1 MKILTKTLVAL
12 VLLFIILLIVFSI
25 PAVQTSVA
33 KRLTDS
39 LREKNDVNISIG
51 RVSLGYFGDI
61 KLNEVY
67 VEDHHKDT
75 LLTAEEIRSSII
87 SFTNLINNSPNLVD
101 TRIEGLNMQMRRY
114 KNEDKDNLGVLIEKL
129 RKEPTGNPSHFELR
143 AENVQILNSKY
154 SYFDENLDKKDV
166 LVIDNLNIYANELLI
181 NDENIDINIGSLKGY
196 EHRGIEIENLSTQ
209 FHYDPNK
216 MNLVNMELQTP
227 GSLIDADLYFNYNL
241 SDFSDFENLVQVEA
255 DFRESTLSSNDL
267 KAFYDG
273 FGDDQLLKFQ
283 TKLTGT
289 LNDFHLANFRLQ
301 GLDRTEIYGEFQ
313 VKGSFSKQSGDFS
326 LNGSYSDFN
335 TNYYDMVNFL
345 PDALL
350 SKLPESLR
358 DFGNVNMKGNTLVTN
373 SSLDADVY
381 LTSQLGSAEADF
393 ELRNF
398 NNSSASTYQG
408 KLIFKN
414 FNLGRLIDNDQLG
427 KTSFNLNFDG
437 GGLTSEDLNTQLKG
451 TISKFTYNKYTYSNI
466 RVIGNLRTPLFNGYF
481 VSDDPNLQMEFNG
494 LADLSKDINV
504 YDFEASIEYADL
516 STLNF
521 VNRDSISVFKG
532 DVIMNMKGTTID
544 NAFGNIML
552 LNTSYKNQN
561 DLYYFDDLTVSS
573 SFEGPVRTITI
584 NSPDVIN
591 GEVTGIFKLN
601 EVGALVENSIGSI
614 YTNYQ
619 PKTITTNQYMEF
631 DFDIYNQIVEVFY
644 PEIELAPNTFI
655 RGRVESDESE
665 FRLTFKSPRID
676 LFDNMAEEI
685 NLQVDN
691 TNPIYNTF
699 FEADSVA
706 TDFYNFSEFS
716 FINVTQRDT
725 LFIRSEFKGGKNNND
740 AFNLNLF
747 HTINENNK
755 SVVGIQQSDLKFKD
769 KVWYL
774 NEDRDRSNKIIFDN
788 NFRDLQIDSLV
799 LSHQNEEIRLSG
811 EMRDSTY
818 KNFKMKFENVDIG
831 KITPEIDSLDLAG
844 TLNGD
849 LDLLQEEGAYYPNT
863 NLKIDSLKVN
873 DTYMGNLKM
882 EVEGNTDLTNYSV
895 YSVLQKEGL
904 ESLSAIGNIDVSG
917 SEPAIDLELNLNRL
931 NMSIFTA
938 LGADVLTDIRGFA
951 SGRAFV
957 TGNYKNPDFS
967 GSLRLNKAGLKI
979 PYLNVDLDFQDEAR
993 VNLTKQQF
1001 VFDNIDIIDTKY
1013 NTRGVLDG
1021 IISHRNFSKWFL
1033 DLSLTSDRL
1042 LVLDTEADEDAL
1054 YYGTAFIDGEASI
1067 KGPTDELII
1076 DVNAATERGTVF
1088 KIPLSDTESVGDNSF
1103 IRFLSPEEKAAR
1115 LAGEELELPEVKGIE
1130 MIFDLDITNDA
1141 EVEVVVD
1148 KTSGSTLRGRGSG
1161 NLLLE
1166 INTNGKFNMWGDFIV
1181 YEGVYNFKY
1190 AGLVQKVFTVESGG
1204 SINWDGDPTDAQ
1216 LDVSAIYS
1224 LNANPAVL
1232 LENPSVNRKIPVEVV
1247 INLQGQIEQPD
1258 IGFEI
1263 DFPNASSTV
1272 KSELQYRIDDRAT
1285 TELQALFLVTQGT
1298 FYSEFGLR
1306 GAAIYG
1312 TLAERASSIVN
1323 DIFADDDG
1331 KFQVGV
1337 NYVQGDRTPDQ
1348 QTVDR
1353 FGLTLSTQISDRV
1366 IINGQVGV
1374 PIGGVTESVII
1385 GDLEIEFLLNEDGT
1399 LRAKVFNRENNIQ
1412 FIGEEIGFTQGVGL
1426 SYNVDFNTFKEL
1438 IRKIANTEIA
1448 KSNSEEEE
1456 EEERKESAK
1465 SLAPDYINFPEADE
1479 N

>member
-1 MKILTKTLVAL
+1 M
-12 VLLFIILLIVFSI
+12 LFIILLIVFSI

-51 RVSLGYFGDI
+51 RVSLSYFGNV
-61 KLNEVY
+61 KLNEIY
-67 VEDHHKDT
+67 VEDHHADT
-75 LLTAEEIRSSII
+75 LLTAKEIRSSIL
-87 SFTNLINNSPNLVD
+87 SFTNLINNSPNLGD
-101 TRIEGLNMQMRRY
+101 TRIEGLDMQMKRY
-114 KNEDKDNLGVLIEKL
+114 KDEDRDNLGMLIEKL
-129 RKEPTGNPSHFELR
+129 RKEPTGDPSHFELHAR
-143 AENVQILNSKY
+143 NVEILNSQY
-154 SYFDENLDKKDV
+154 SYIDENLDKSDV
-166 LVIDNLNIYANELLI
+166 LIVDSLNIYADELQI
-181 NDENIDINIGSLKGY
+181 NDANIDIDIGMLKGY
-196 EHRGIEIENLSTQ
+196 EHRGIEIDNLSTQ

-216 MNLVNMELQTP
+216 MSLVDMQLQTP
-227 GSLIDADLYFNYNL
+227 GSLLDADLYFNYDL
-241 SDFSDFENLVQVEA
+241 TDFSDFENLVQVEA
-255 DFRESTLSSNDL
+255 NFRESILSSNDME
-267 KAFYDG
+267 AFYDG
-273 FGDDQLLKFQ
+273 FGEDQILKFK

-289 LNDFHLANFRLQ
+289 LNDFKLEEFELQ
-301 GLDRTEIYGEFQ
+301 GLDRTTIYGDFQ
-313 VKGSFSKQSGDFS
+313 VEGSFSKDPGTFVLDGHF
-326 LNGSYSDFN
+326 SDFN

-345 PDALL
+345 PGPL
-350 SKLPESLR
+350 SGKLPKTLR
-358 DFGNVNMKGNTLVTN
+358 DFGNVNIKGNTFVTSN
-373 SSLDADVY
+373 SLDADVY
-381 LTSQLGSAEADF
+381 INTQLGSANAEF
-393 ELRNF
+393 VLQNF
-398 NNSSASTYQG
+398 NNSSASTYKG
-408 KLIFKN
+408 KLIFKD
-414 FNLGRLIDNDQLG
+414 FNIGRLIGNDQLG
-427 KTSFNLNFDG
+427 KTSFNLDFDG
-437 GGLTSEDLNTQLKG
+437 GGFNREDLNTQLKG
-451 TISKFTYNKYTYSNI
+451 GISKITYNNYTYSDI
-466 RVIGNLRTPLFNGYF
+466 KIIGNLRNPLFNGYF
-481 VSDDPNLQMEFNG
+481 VSNDPNLEMEFNG
-494 LADLSKDINV
+494 LVDVSEDINV
-504 YDFEASIEYADL
+504 YDFEATVDYADL
-516 STLNF
+516 NALNF
-521 VNRDSISVFKG
+521 VSRDSISVFKG
-532 DVIMNMKGTTID
+532 DVIMNMKGTNID

-561 DLYYFDDLTVSS
+561 NLYYFDDLNISS
-573 SFEGPVRTITI
+573 TFEGQVRTITI

-591 GEVTGIFKLN
+591 GEVSGIFKLN
-601 EVGALVENSIGSI
+601 EVGALFENSIGSI
-614 YTNYQ
+614 YTNYK
-619 PKTITTNQYMEF
+619 PRTITTNQYMEF

-676 LFDNMAEEI
+676 IFNNMFEQI

-691 TNPIYNTF
+691 TNPIYNTY

-725 LFIRSEFKGGKNNND
+725 LFIRSEFKGGSNNAD

-755 SVVGIQQSDLKFKD
+755 SVVGIQKSDFKFKD

-774 NEDRDRSNKIIFDN
+774 NEESNRSNKLVFDN
-788 NFRDLQIDSLV
+788 SFRDLKIDSLV
-799 LSHQNEEIRLSG
+799 MSHKNEEIRLSG

-818 KNFKMKFENVDIG
+818 KDFKMKFKDVDIG

-844 TLNGD
+844 TINGN
-849 LDLLQEEGAYYPNT
+849 LDLLQEDGVYFPNT

-873 DTYMGNLKM
+873 DILMGNLQLDVK
-882 EVEGNTDLTNYSV
+882 GNEDLTNYAV
-895 YSVLQKEGL
+895 YAVIQKEGI
-904 ESLSAIGNIDVSG
+904 ESLSAIGDINVSG
-917 SEPAIDLELNLNRL
+917 DDPTIDLEVNLNKLNLG
-931 NMSIFTA
+931 IFNP
-938 LGADVLTDIRGFA
+938 LGADVLTDIRGTA
-951 SGRAFV
+951 TGRAFV
-957 TGNYKNPDFS
+957 NGNYKNPDFA
-967 GSLRLNKAGLKI
+967 GSLKLNKAGLRI
-979 PYLNVDLDFQDEAR
+979 PYLNVDIDFKDQAKVD
-993 VNLTKQQF
+993 LTKQQF
-1001 VFDNIDIIDTKY
+1001 VFENIEIVDTKY
-1013 NTRGVLDG
+1013 NTRGILDG

-1033 DLSLTSDRL
+1033 DLSLNSNRM
-1042 LVLDTEADEDAL
+1042 LVLDTKGDEDAL
-1054 YYGTAFIDGEASI
+1054 YYGTAFIDGEATI
-1067 KGPTDELII
+1067 KGPTDQLVI

-1103 IRFLSPEEKAAR
+1103 IRFLSPEEKAAK
-1115 LAGEELELPEVKGIE
+1115 LAGQEIEIPEVKGIE

-1204 SINWDGDPTDAQ
+1204 SINWDGDPVDAQ
-1216 LDVSAIYS
+1216 LDVSAVYS

-1232 LENPSVNRKIPVEVV
+1232 LENPSVNRKIPVDVV
-1247 INLQGQIEQPD
+1247 INLQGEIEQPD
-1258 IGFEI
+1258 ISFEI
-1263 DFPNASSTV
+1263 DFPSASSTV

-1426 SYNVDFNTFKEL
+1426 SYSVDFDTFKEL
-1438 IRKIANTEIA
+1438 IRKIANKEIT
-1448 KSNSEEEE
+1448 KSDTSEVEQ
-1456 EEERKESAK
+1456 ESVR
-1465 SLAPDYINFPEADE
+1465 SLAPGYINFSSANE

>member
-39 LREKNDVNISIG
+39 LQENNDVNLSIG
-51 RVSLGYFGDI
+51 RVSLSYFGKV
-61 KLNEVY
+61 KLNEIY
-67 VEDHHKDT
+67 VEDHHEDT
-75 LLTAEEIRSSII
+75 LLTAKEIRSSIL
-87 SFTNLINNSPNLVD
+87 SLANLLNNSPNLGD
-101 TRIEGLNMQMRRY
+101 TRIEGLNLQMRRY
-114 KNEDKDNLGVLIEKL
+114 KNEDRDNLGILIEKL
-129 RKEPTGNPSHFELR
+129 RKEPTGDSTHFELN
-143 AENVQILNSKY
+143 AKNVEILDSKY
-154 SYFDENLDKKDV
+154 SFIDENLDKQEV
-166 LVIDNLNIYANELLI
+166 VIVDSLNIYANELNI
-181 NDENIDINIGSLKGY
+181 DDANIDIDIGMLKGY
-196 EHRGIEIENLSTQ
+196 EHRGIQIDNLSTQ
-209 FHYDPNK
+209 FHYDPSN
-216 MNLVNMELQTP
+216 MNLVAMKLQTP
-227 GSLIDADLYFNYNL
+227 GSLIDADLYFRYEL
-241 SDFSDFENLVQVEA
+241 SDFSDFENLVQIEA
-255 DFRESTLSSNDL
+255 NFRESILSSNDL
-267 KAFYDG
+267 KSFYDG
-273 FGDDQLLKFQ
+273 FGDDQLLNFK

-289 LNDFHLANFRLQ
+289 LNDFYLEGLAVQ
-301 GLDRTEIYGEFQ
+301 GLDRTEIYGNFQ
-313 VKGSFSKQSGDFS
+313 IEGSFSKDPEDFQMD
-326 LNGSYSDFN
+326 GSFSDFN

-345 PDALL
+345 PGPLL
-350 SKLPESLR
+350 GKLPENLR
-358 DFGNVNMKGNTLVTN
+358 DFGNVNLKGNTLVTN
-373 SSLDADVY
+373 SSLDADIY
-381 LTSQLGSAEADF
+381 LTSQLGSADADF
-393 ELRNF
+393 VLNNF
-398 NNSSASTYQG
+398 NNSASATYKG
-408 KLIFKN
+408 KLIFKDI
-414 FNLGRLIDNDQLG
+414 NLGRLIKNEQLG
-427 KTSFNLNFDG
+427 KTSFNLDFDG
-437 GGLTSEDLNTQLKG
+437 GGFNPEDLNTQLKG
-451 TISKFTYNKYTYSNI
+451 GISRITYNNYTYKDI
-466 RVIGNLRTPLFNGYF
+466 RLIGNLRNPLFNGYF

-494 LADLSKDINV
+494 LIDVSEDINV
-504 YDFEASIEYADL
+504 YDFEASVDYADL
-516 STLNF
+516 NTLNF
-521 VNRDSISVFKG
+521 VSRDSTSVFKG
-532 DVIMNMKGTTID
+532 DVIMNMKGTNID
-544 NAFGNIML
+544 NAFGDILL
-552 LNTSYKNQN
+552 LNTSYRNQN
-561 DLYYFDDLTVSS
+561 DLYYFDDLNITS
-573 SFEGPVRTITI
+573 SFEGEVRTITI

-591 GEVTGIFKLN
+591 GEVTGIFKVK
-601 EVGALVENSIGSI
+601 EVPFLVENSIGSI
-614 YTNYQ
+614 YTNYK
-619 PKTITTNQYMEF
+619 PKTITTDQYMEF
-631 DFDIYNQIVEVFY
+631 DFDIYNQIVEVFF

-676 LFDNMAEEI
+676 IFDNMIEDI

-706 TDFYNFSEFS
+706 TDLYNFSEFS

-755 SVVGIQQSDLKFKD
+755 SVVGIQKSDFKFKD
-769 KVWYL
+769 NVWYL
-774 NEDRDRSNKIIFDN
+774 NENSNQSNKIIFDN

-799 LSHQNEEIRLSG
+799 MSHKDEEIRLSG
-811 EMRDSTY
+811 QMRDSTH
-818 KNFKMKFENVDIG
+818 KNFKMKFVNVDIG

-849 LDLLQEEGAYYPNT
+849 LDLLQESGAYFPT
-863 NLKIDSLKVN
+863 TDLKIDSLEVN
-873 DTYMGNLKM
+873 DIFMGNLNLDVK
-882 EVEGNTDLTNYSV
+882 GNENLTNYSV
-895 YSVLQKEGL
+895 YALLKKEGL
-904 ESLSAIGNIDVSG
+904 ESLSAIGDINVAG
-917 SEPAIDLELNLNRL
+917 EQPLIDLEVNLNKLNL
-931 NMSIFTA
+931 SIFTA

-951 SGRAFV
+951 SGRAFI
-957 TGNYKNPDFS
+957 TGNYKNPDFA
-967 GSLRLNKAGLKI
+967 GSLSLNNAGLKI
-979 PYLNVDLDFQDEAR
+979 PYLNVDINFQDKAK

-1001 VFDNIDIIDTKY
+1001 VFDKVEIVDTKY
-1013 NTRGVLDG
+1013 NTRGILDG
-1021 IISHRNFSKWFL
+1021 IISHQNFSKWFL
-1033 DLSLTSDRL
+1033 DLSLNSNRM
-1042 LVLDTEADEDAL
+1042 LVLDTKAEEDAL
-1054 YYGTAFIDGEASI
+1054 YYGTAFIDGEATI
-1067 KGPTDELII
+1067 KGPTDELVI
-1076 DVNAATERGTVF
+1076 DVTAATERGTVF
-1088 KIPLSDTESVGDNSF
+1088 KIPLSDNESVGDNSF
-1103 IRFLSPEEKAAR
+1103 IRFLSPEEKAAK
-1115 LAGEELELPEVKGIE
+1115 LAGEDIEIPEVKGIE
-1130 MIFDLDITNDA
+1130 LIFDLDITNDA

-1166 INTNGKFNMWGDFIV
+1166 INTNGKFNMWGDFVV

-1216 LDVSAIYS
+1216 LDVSAVYS

-1247 INLQGQIEQPD
+1247 INLQGDIEQPE

-1263 DFPNASSTV
+1263 DFPSASSTV

-1385 GDLEIEFLLNEDGT
+1385 GDLEIEFLLNEEGT

-1426 SYNVDFNTFKEL
+1426 SYNVDFDTFKEL

-1448 KSNSEEEE
+1448 ESNQEDTKIEA
-1456 EEERKESAK
+1456 AK
-1465 SLAPDYINFPEADE
+1465 SFAPDYINFSEE
-1479 N
+1479 GNK

>member
-1 MKILTKTLVAL
+1 LKILTKTLVAF

-39 LREKNDVNISIG
+39 LREKNDVNLSIG

-61 KLNEVY
+61 KLNDIY
-67 VEDHHKDT
+67 VEDHHADT
-75 LLTAEEIRSSII
+75 LFTAKEIRSSII
-87 SFTNLINNSPNLVD
+87 SFTNLINNSPNLGD
-101 TRIEGLNMQMRRY
+101 TRIEGLNMQMKRY
-114 KNEDKDNLGVLIEKL
+114 KNEEKDNLGVLIEKL
-129 RKEPTGNPSHFELR
+129 RKEPTGAPSHFELH
-143 AENVQILNSKY
+143 AENVQILNSTY
-154 SYFDENLDKKDV
+154 SYFDENLDKKNV
-166 LVIDNLNIYANELLI
+166 LVVDSLNIYANELLI
-181 NDENIDINIGSLKGY
+181 DDENIDIEIGSMKGY
-196 EHRGIEIENLSTQ
+196 EQRGIEIENLSTH

-216 MNLVNMELQTP
+216 MNLVDMKLQTP
-227 GSLIDADLYFNYNL
+227 GSLIDADLYFNYEL

-273 FGDDQLLKFQ
+273 FGDDELLSFQ
-283 TKLTGT
+283 TKLSGT
-289 LNDFHLANFRLQ
+289 LNDFNLEGFKLQ
-301 GLDRTEIYGEFQ
+301 GLDRTEIYGDFQ
-313 VKGSFSKQSGDFS
+313 VKGSFSKEPDSFS
-326 LNGSYSDFN
+326 LDASFSDFN

-350 SKLPESLR
+350 GKLPESLR
-358 DFGNVNMKGNTLVTN
+358 DFGSINLKGSTLVTN

-381 LTSQLGSAEADF
+381 LNSQLGSAEADF
-393 ELRNF
+393 ILRNY
-398 NNSSASTYQG
+398 NNSSASTYKG
-408 KLIFKN
+408 KLVFKN
-414 FNLGRLIDNDQLG
+414 FNIGRLIDNKQLG

-437 GGLTSEDLNTQLKG
+437 GGFSREDLNTQLKG
-451 TISKFTYNKYTYSNI
+451 GISKITYNNYTYSDI
-466 RVIGNLRTPLFNGYF
+466 RVIGNLRNPLFNGYF
-481 VSDDPNLQMEFNG
+481 VSDDPNLEMEFNG
-494 LADLSKDINV
+494 LADLSEDINV
-504 YDFEASIEYADL
+504 YDFEASVEYADL
-516 STLNF
+516 NTLNF

-544 NAFGNIML
+544 DAFGDILL

-561 DLYYFDDLTVSS
+561 DLYYFDDLSISS
-573 SFEGPVRTITI
+573 TFEGEVRTITI

-591 GEVTGIFKLN
+591 GEVTGIFKIN

-614 YTNYQ
+614 YTNYRA
-619 PKTITTNQYMEF
+619 KTITTNQYMEF

-655 RGRVESDESE
+655 QGRVESDESE

-676 LFDNMAEEI
+676 IFNNMIEEI

-755 SVVGIQQSDLKFKD
+755 SVVGIQQSDFKFKD
-769 KVWYL
+769 NVWYL
-774 NEDRDRSNKIIFDN
+774 NEENNRSNRLIFDN
-788 NFRDLQIDSLV
+788 NFRDLRVDSLV
-799 LSHQNEEIRLSG
+799 MSHQNEEIRLSG

-818 KNFKMKFENVDIG
+818 KNFKMKFKNVEIA

-849 LDLLQEEGAYYPNT
+849 LDLLQEEGAYFPNT
-863 NLKIDSLKVN
+863 KLRIDSMRVN
-873 DTYMGNLKM
+873 DTYMGNLQLD
-882 EVEGNTDLTNYSV
+882 VAGNKNLTNYSV
-895 YSVLQKEGL
+895 DAVLQKQGL

-917 SEPAIDLELNLNRL
+917 NEPAIDLEVNLNKL
-931 NMSIFTA
+931 NMSIFSA

-1021 IISHRNFSKWFL
+1021 IISHRNFSQWYL
-1033 DLSLTSDRL
+1033 DLSLNSDRI
-1042 LVLDTEADEDAL
+1042 LVLDTEGDEDAL
-1054 YYGTAFIDGEASI
+1054 YYGTAFIDGEATI
-1067 KGPTDELII
+1067 KGPTDELVI

-1115 LAGEELELPEVKGIE
+1115 LAGEELELPEVKGME
-1130 MIFDLDITNDA
+1130 LIFDLDITNDA

-1166 INTNGKFNMWGDFIV
+1166 INTNGKFNMWGDFVV
-1181 YEGVYNFKY
+1181 YQGVYNFKY

-1204 SINWDGDPTDAQ
+1204 SINWNGDPTDAR
-1216 LDVSAIYS
+1216 LDVSAVYS

-1323 DIFADDDG
+1323 DIFAGDDG

-1353 FGLTLSTQISDRV
+1353 FGLTLSTQIADRV

-1385 GDLEIEFLLNEDGT
+1385 GDLEIEFLLNEEGT

-1426 SYNVDFNTFKEL
+1426 SYNVDFDTFKEL
-1438 IRKIANTEIA
+1438 IRKIANTEI
-1448 KSNSEEEE
+1448 EESDAEE
-1456 EEERKESAK
+1456 KERRESAQ
-1465 SLAPDYINFPEADE
+1465 SLAPGYINFTDDDK

>member
-1 MKILTKTLVAL
+1 MKILTKTLVAI

-33 KRLTDS
+33 KNLTDS

-51 RVSLGYFGDI
+51 KVSLGYFGSV
-61 KLNEVY
+61 KLKEIY
-67 VEDHHKDT
+67 IEDHHEDT
-75 LLTAEEIRSSII
+75 LLTAREIRSSII
-87 SFTNLINNSPNLVD
+87 SFTNLINNSPNLAD
-101 TRIEGLNMQMRRY
+101 TRIEGLHMQMRRY
-114 KNEDKDNLGVLIEKL
+114 KNEDRDNLGVLIEKL
-129 RKEPTGNPSHFELR
+129 RKEPTGKPSHFELH
-143 AENVQILNSKY
+143 ADNVQIIDSRY
-154 SYFDENLDKKDV
+154 SFIDENLDKQEV
-166 LVIDNLNIYANELLI
+166 LVVDSLNIYADELQI
-181 NDENIDINIGSLKGY
+181 NDENIDIAIGSLKGY
-196 EHRGIEIENLSTQ
+196 EHRGIEIDNLSTQ

-216 MNLVNMELQTP
+216 MNLVDMKLQTP
-227 GSLIDADLYFNYNL
+227 GSLVDADLYFKYEL

-255 DFRESTLSSNDL
+255 NFRESILSSNDL
-267 KAFYDG
+267 KTFYDG
-273 FGDDQLLKFQ
+273 FGNNQLLKFE
-283 TKLTGT
+283 TNLTGT
-289 LNDFHLANFRLQ
+289 LNDFQLENFKLE
-301 GLDRTEIYGEFQ
+301 GLDRTEIYGDFR
-313 VKGSFSKQSGDFS
+313 VKGSFSRQPDTFS
-326 LNGSYSDFN
+326 LNGNFSDFN

-345 PDALL
+345 PGPLL
-350 SKLPESLR
+350 GKLPESLR
-358 DFGNVNMKGNTLVTN
+358 DFGSVNMKGNTLVTN
-373 SSLDADVY
+373 SSLDADVV
-381 LTSQLGSAEADF
+381 LSSQLGSATADF
-393 ELRNF
+393 ILRNY
-398 NNSSASTYQG
+398 NSSSSSTYKG
-408 KLIFKN
+408 KLIFKD
-414 FNLGRLIDNDQLG
+414 FNIGKLISNEQFG
-427 KTSFNLNFDG
+427 KTSFNLDFDG
-437 GGLTSEDLNTQLKG
+437 GGFNREELNTKLNG
-451 TISKFTYNKYTYSNI
+451 AISKFTYNQYTYRDI
-466 RVIGNLRTPLFNGYF
+466 RVIGNLRNPIFNGYF

-494 LADLSKDINV
+494 LVDVSDDINI
-504 YDFEASIEYADL
+504 YDFEASVEYADL
-516 STLNF
+516 NTLNF

-532 DVIMNMKGTTID
+532 DVIMNMKGTNVD

-561 DLYYFDDLTVSS
+561 DLYYFDDLSVSS
-573 SFEGPVRTITI
+573 SFEDEVRTITI

-591 GEVTGIFKLN
+591 GKVSGVFNLN

-614 YTNYQ
+614 YTNYRA
-619 PKTITTNQYMEF
+619 KTITTNQYMEF

-676 LFDNMAEEI
+676 VFDNMIEEI

-725 LFIRSEFKGGKNNND
+725 LFIRSEFKGGNRNDD

-747 HTINENNK
+747 HTINEDNK
-755 SVVGIQQSDLKFKD
+755 SVVGIQQSDFKFKE
-769 KVWYL
+769 KTWYL
-774 NEDRDRSNKIIFDN
+774 NEDNNRNNKIIFDN

-799 LSHQNEEIRLSG
+799 MSHQNEEIRLSG
-811 EMRDSTY
+811 NMRDSTY
-818 KNFKMKFENVDIG
+818 KNFKMKFMNVDIA

-863 NLKIDSLKVN
+863 NLKIDSLQVN
-873 DTYMGNLKM
+873 DTFMGDLEMNVK
-882 EVEGNTDLTNYSV
+882 GNENLTNYSV
-895 YSVLQKEGL
+895 YALLQKQEL
-904 ESLSAIGNIDVSG
+904 ESLSAIGGIDVSG
-917 SEPAIDLELNLNRL
+917 SEPEIDLEVNLNKLNL
-931 NMSIFTA
+931 SIFTA
-938 LGADVLTDIRGFA
+938 LGADVLTDIRGLA

-957 TGNYKNPDFS
+957 SGNYKNPDFS
-967 GSLRLNKAGLKI
+967 GSLRLNQAGLRI
-979 PYLNVDLDFQDEAR
+979 PYLNIDIDFQDQAK
-993 VNLTKQQF
+993 VDLTKQQF
-1001 VFDNIDIIDTKY
+1001 VFDNIDIVDTKY
-1013 NTRGVLDG
+1013 NTQGVLDG
-1021 IISHRNFSKWFL
+1021 TISHRNFSEWFL
-1033 DLSLTSDRL
+1033 DLSLNSNRM

-1054 YYGTAFIDGEASI
+1054 YYGTAFIDGEATI
-1067 KGPTDELII
+1067 KGPTDQLVI

-1103 IRFLSPEEKAAR
+1103 IRFLSPEEKVAR

-1130 MIFDLDITNDA
+1130 MIFDLDITKEA

-1148 KTSGSTLRGRGSG
+1148 KTSGSTLKGRGSG

-1204 SINWDGDPTDAQ
+1204 SINWNGDPVDAE
-1216 LDVSAIYS
+1216 LDVSAVYS
-1224 LNANPAVL
+1224 LNANPSVL
-1232 LENPSVNRKIPVEVV
+1232 LENPSVNRKIPVDVI
-1247 INLQGQIEQPD
+1247 INLQGGIEQPD

-1263 DFPNASSTV
+1263 DFPSASSTV

-1426 SYNVDFNTFKEL
+1426 SYNVDFDTFKEL
-1438 IRKIANTEIA
+1438 IRKIANTEIED
-1448 KSNSEEEE
+1448 SNSD
-1456 EEERKESAK
+1456 EERKESAK
-1465 SLAPDYINFPEADE
+1465 SLAPNYINFPSVDE

>member
-1 MKILTKTLVAL
+1 M
-12 VLLFIILLIVFSI
+12 IVFSI

-39 LREKNDVNISIG
+39 LREKNDVNLSIG
-51 RVSLGYFGDI
+51 RVSLTYFGNV
-61 KLNEVY
+61 KLNEIY
-67 VEDHHKDT
+67 VEDHHEDT
-75 LLTAEEIRSSII
+75 LLTAKEIRSSIL
-87 SFTNLINNSPNLVD
+87 SLGNLINNSPNLGD
-101 TRIEGLNMQMRRY
+101 TRIEGLNLQMRRY
-114 KNEDKDNLGVLIEKL
+114 KDEDRDNLGILIEKL
-129 RKEPTGNPSHFELR
+129 RKEPTGDSVHFELH
-143 AENVQILNSKY
+143 AKNVQVLNSKY
-154 SYFDENLDKKDV
+154 SYIDENLDAQDV
-166 LVIDNLNIYANELLI
+166 VIVDSLNIYANELQI
-181 NDENIDINIGSLKGY
+181 DDENIDIDIGMLRGY
-196 EHRGIEIENLSTQ
+196 EHRGIEIDNLSTQ
-209 FHYDPNK
+209 FHYDPT
-216 MNLVNMELQTP
+216 NMHLEQMQLQTP
-227 GSLIDADLYFNYNL
+227 GSLINADLFFNYEL
-241 SDFSDFENLVQVEA
+241 SDFADFENLVQVEA
-255 DFRESTLSSNDL
+255 SFRESVLSSNDL

-273 FGDDQLLKFQ
+273 FGNDQILNFK
-283 TKLTGT
+283 TSLTGT
-289 LNDFHLANFRLQ
+289 LNDFQLEDFQLQ
-301 GLDRTEIYGEFQ
+301 GLDRTEIYGDFQ
-313 VKGSFSKQSGDFS
+313 IKGSFSKDPEEFSMDGSFSDFS
-326 LNGSYSDFN
+326 

-345 PDALL
+345 PGPLL
-350 SKLPESLR
+350 GKLPENLR
-358 DFGNVNMKGNTLVTN
+358 EFGNVNLKGHTFVTN

-381 LTSQLGSAEADF
+381 LSSQLGSADADF
-393 ELRNF
+393 ILNDF
-398 NNSSASTYQG
+398 NNSSTATYKG
-408 KLIFKN
+408 KLIFRDI
-414 FNLGRLIDNDQLG
+414 NLGRLIKNEQLG
-427 KTSFNLNFDG
+427 KTSFNLDFDG
-437 GGLTSEDLNTQLKG
+437 GGFNPEDLNTQLKG
-451 TISKFTYNKYTYSNI
+451 GISKFTYNNYTYKDI
-466 RVIGNLRTPLFNGYF
+466 RLIGNLRNPLFNGYF

-494 LADLSKDINV
+494 LIDVSEDINV
-504 YDFEASIEYADL
+504 YDFEASVEYADL
-516 STLNF
+516 NTLNF
-521 VNRDSISVFKG
+521 VSRDSVSVFKG
-532 DVIMNMKGTTID
+532 DVIMNMKGTNID
-544 NAFGNIML
+544 NAFGDILL

-561 DLYYFDDLTVSS
+561 DLYYFDDLNITS
-573 SFEGPVRTITI
+573 SFEEEVRTITI

-591 GEVTGIFKLN
+591 GEVSGVFKIS
-601 EVGALVENSIGSI
+601 EVGSLVENSIGSI
-614 YTNYQ
+614 YTNYK

-631 DFDIYNQIVEVFY
+631 DFDIYNQIVEVFF
-644 PEIELAPNTFI
+644 PEIELAPNTYI

-676 LFDNMAEEI
+676 VFDNMIEDI

-706 TDFYNFSEFS
+706 TDLYNFSEFS

-740 AFNLNLF
+740 VFNLNLF
-747 HTINENNK
+747 HTINEDNK
-755 SVVGIQQSDLKFKD
+755 SVVGIQRSDFKFKD

-774 NEDRDRSNKIIFDN
+774 NENSNKSNKIVFDN
-788 NFRDLQIDSLV
+788 SFRDLQIDSLV
-799 LSHQNEEIRLSG
+799 MSHKNEEIRLAG
-811 EMRDSTY
+811 EMKDSTY
-818 KNFKMKFENVDIG
+818 KNFKMKFVNVDIG

-849 LDLLQEEGAYYPNT
+849 LDLLQESGAYFPT
-863 NLKIDSLKVN
+863 TDLKIDSLQVN
-873 DTYMGNLKM
+873 ETFMGNLRLDVK
-882 EVEGNTDLTNYSV
+882 GNEDLTNYSV
-895 YSVLQKEGL
+895 YALLKKEGM
-904 ESLSAIGNIDVSG
+904 ESLSAIGDINVAG
-917 SEPAIDLELNLNRL
+917 AEPLIDLEVNLNKLNL
-931 NMSIFTA
+931 SIFTP
-938 LGADVLTDIRGFA
+938 LGADVLTDIRGLA
-951 SGRAFV
+951 TGRAFV

-967 GSLRLNKAGLKI
+967 GSLRLNKAGLRI
-979 PYLNVDLDFQDEAR
+979 PYLNVDIDLQDEAR

-1001 VFDNIDIIDTKY
+1001 VFDDIEIVDTKY
-1013 NTRGVLDG
+1013 NTRGTLDG
-1021 IISHRNFSKWFL
+1021 IISHKNFSEWFL
-1033 DLSLTSDRL
+1033 DLSLNSNRM
-1042 LVLDTEADEDAL
+1042 LVLDTKAEEDAL
-1054 YYGTAFIDGEASI
+1054 YYGTAFIDGEATI
-1067 KGPTDELII
+1067 KGPTDELVI
-1076 DVNAATERGTVF
+1076 DVTAATERGTVF

-1115 LAGEELELPEVKGIE
+1115 LAGEDIEIPEVKGIE
-1130 MIFDLDITNDA
+1130 LIFDLDITNDA

-1216 LDVSAIYS
+1216 LDVSAVYS

-1247 INLQGQIEQPD
+1247 INLQGDIEQPE

-1263 DFPNASSTV
+1263 DFPSASSTV

-1426 SYNVDFNTFKEL
+1426 SYNVDFDTFKEL

-1448 KSNSEEEE
+1448 DKTEEDDTKLEA
-1456 EEERKESAK
+1456 AK
-1465 SLAPDYINFPEADE
+1465 SFAPDYINFSEE
-1479 N
+1479 GN

>member
-1 MKILTKTLVAL
+1 
-12 VLLFIILLIVFSI
+12 LLFIILLIVFSI

-39 LREKNDVNISIG
+39 VRKKNDVNISIG
-51 RVSLGYFGDI
+51 RVSLSYFGDV
-61 KLNEVY
+61 KLNEIY
-67 VEDHHKDT
+67 VEDHHEDT
-75 LLTAEEIRSSII
+75 LLTAKEIRSSII
-87 SFTNLINNSPNLVD
+87 SFTNLINNSPNLGD

-114 KNEDKDNLGVLIEKL
+114 KNEDRDNLGVLIEKL
-129 RKEPTGNPSHFELR
+129 RKEPTGDSTHFELN
-143 AENVQILNSKY
+143 ADNVQILNSRY
-154 SYFDENLDKKDV
+154 SYIDENLDKQDV
-166 LVIDNLNIYANELLI
+166 LVVDSLSIYANELQI
-181 NDENIDINIGSLKGY
+181 DNENINIDIGSLKGY
-196 EHRGIEIENLSTQ
+196 EQRGIEIDNLSTQ

-216 MNLVNMELQTP
+216 MNLVNMKLQTP
-227 GSLIDADLYFNYNL
+227 SSLIDADLFFNYDL

-255 DFRESTLSSNDL
+255 NFRESIISSNDL
-267 KAFYDG
+267 QAFYDG
-273 FGDDQLLKFQ
+273 FGDDQLLQFE

-289 LNDFHLANFRLQ
+289 LNDFNLDDFRLK
-301 GLDRTEIYGEFQ
+301 GLDRTEIYGNFQ
-313 VKGSFSKQSGDFS
+313 VKGSFSQEPDTFS
-326 LNGSYSDFN
+326 LDGRFSDFN

-345 PDALL
+345 PGPLL
-350 SKLPESLR
+350 GKLPESLR
-358 DFGNVNMKGNTLVTN
+358 DFGSVNLKGNTLVTN
-373 SSLDADVY
+373 SSLDADVI
-381 LTSQLGSAEADF
+381 LSSQLGSANADF
-393 ELRNF
+393 ILRNY
-398 NNSSASTYQG
+398 NSSSASTYKG
-408 KLIFKN
+408 KLIFKD
-414 FNLGRLIDNDQLG
+414 FNIGKLISNEQLG
-427 KTSFNLNFDG
+427 KTSFNLDFDG
-437 GGLTSEDLNTQLKG
+437 GGFTREDLNTQLKG
-451 TISKFTYNKYTYSNI
+451 AISRFTYNNYTYKNI
-466 RVIGNLRTPLFNGYF
+466 RVIGNLRNPLFNGYF
-481 VSDDPNLQMEFNG
+481 MSDDPNLQMEFNG
-494 LADLSKDINV
+494 LIDVSDDINV
-504 YDFEASIEYADL
+504 YDFEASVAYADL
-516 STLNF
+516 NTLNF

-532 DVIMNMKGTTID
+532 DVIMNMKGTNID
-544 NAFGNIML
+544 NAFGDIML

-561 DLYYFDDLTVSS
+561 NLYYFDDLSVSS

-591 GEVTGIFKLN
+591 GEVTGIFNLN
-601 EVGALVENSIGSI
+601 EVGSLVENSIGSI
-614 YTNYQ
+614 YTNYKA
-619 PKTITTNQYMEF
+619 KTITTNQYMEF

-676 LFDNMAEEI
+676 IFDNMIEEI

-725 LFIRSEFKGGKNNND
+725 LFIRSEFKGGNRND
-740 AFNLNLF
+740 DEFNLNLF
-747 HTINENNK
+747 HTINEDNK
-755 SVVGIQQSDLKFKD
+755 SVVGIQQSDFKFKEN
-769 KVWYL
+769 VWYL
-774 NEDRDRSNKIIFDN
+774 NEDNNRNNKIIFDN

-799 LSHQNEEIRLSG
+799 MSHQNEEIRLSG
-811 EMRDSTY
+811 NLRDSTY
-818 KNFKMKFENVDIG
+818 KNFKMKFQNVDIA

-849 LDLLQEEGAYYPNT
+849 LDLLQEDAAYFPNT
-863 NLKIDSLKVN
+863 NLKIDSLEVN
-873 DTYMGNLKM
+873 DTFMGNLQMDVK
-882 EVEGNTDLTNYSV
+882 GNTDLTNYSV
-895 YSVLQKEGL
+895 YAVLQKEGL
-904 ESLSAIGNIDVSG
+904 ESLSAIGGINVSG
-917 SEPAIDLELNLNRL
+917 NEPSIDLEVNLNKLNL
-931 NMSIFTA
+931 SIFTA

-967 GSLRLNKAGLKI
+967 GSLRLNKTGLRI
-979 PYLNVDLDFQDEAR
+979 PYLNIDIDFQDQAR

-1001 VFDNIDIIDTKY
+1001 VFDNIDIVDTKY
-1013 NTRGVLDG
+1013 NTQGVLDG
-1021 IISHRNFSKWFL
+1021 TISHRNFSEWFL
-1033 DLSLTSDRL
+1033 DLSLNSDRL

-1054 YYGTAFIDGEASI
+1054 YYGTAFIDGEATI
-1067 KGPTDELII
+1067 KGPTDQLVI
-1076 DVNAATERGTVF
+1076 DVNATTERGTVF

-1103 IRFLSPEEKAAR
+1103 IRFLSPEEKAAK

-1148 KTSGSTLRGRGSG
+1148 KTSGSTLKGRGSG

-1216 LDVSAIYS
+1216 LDVSAVYS

-1232 LENPSVNRKIPVEVV
+1232 LENPSVNRKIPVDVV
-1247 INLQGQIEQPD
+1247 INLQGEIAQPD

-1263 DFPNASSTV
+1263 EFPSASSTV

-1426 SYNVDFNTFKEL
+1426 SYNVDFDTFKEL
-1438 IRKIANTEIA
+1438 IRKIANKEIVESA
-1448 KSNSEEEE
+1448 T

-1465 SLAPDYINFPEADE
+1465 SLAPDYINFPSADQ